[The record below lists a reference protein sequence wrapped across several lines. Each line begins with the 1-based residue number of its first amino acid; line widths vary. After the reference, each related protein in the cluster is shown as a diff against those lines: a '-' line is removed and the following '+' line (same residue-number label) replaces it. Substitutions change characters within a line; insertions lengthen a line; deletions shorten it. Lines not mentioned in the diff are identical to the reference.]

1 MTKTSNDNNLNYTNF
16 LKHFLNI
23 LLKNKVQRPNT
34 PHFKGFAMMNL
45 LLHTVFVA
53 TFSHL

>member
-16 LKHFLNI
+16 LKHFLNS
-23 LLKNKVQRPNT
+23 LLKNNVQRPNT
-34 PHFKGFAMMNL
+34 PHFKGFGMMNL